1 MSKNFFVNIQIFILE
16 KVRRVIKSIAKKEK
30 QILYFIKFLIW
41 KKNNIKNVE
50 FDEDFFLKKK
60 LSNEDEKYLPEQVIV
75 CVCFYFKKDRLEQ
88 LKKVCH
94 NLQNI
99 GKKVAFKTE
108 KITIV
113 GIQEAIDQ
121 IPEIAIF
128 CAGSKVSKKWA
139 QIFVDSGTSV
149 IDNSSFFRMEENIP
163 LVVPEVNG
171 AVLKKSNKIIAN
183 PNCSTIQ
190 MVVALNDIYKKFG
203 LKRLVISTYQSVSGT
218 GQAAVKQMMDERQG
232 LKPQRVY
239 PYQIDQNCFPH
250 GGDFLENGYTTEE
263 LKLIDETRK
272 IFNDSSIK
280 ITATVVRIPVVGGH
294 SESINVETHKP
305 FQIEEIK
312 KLGGEIELLPFNIPE
327 SSSSKFRERPQKAL
341 VPQELVPLLLE
352 ENLYGLTDN
361 R

>member
-1 MSKNFFVNIQIFILE
+1 MKLAIIGCTGLVGNEVLAVLSELSVPITKLILVASK
-16 KVRRVIKSIAKKEK
+16 K
-30 QILYFIKFLIW
+30 
-41 KKNNIKNVE
+41 
-50 FDEDFFLKKK
+50 
-60 LSNEDEKYLPEQVIV
+60 
-75 CVCFYFKKDRLEQ
+75 
-88 LKKVCH
+88 
-94 NLQNI
+94 NI
-99 GKKVAFKTE
+99 GKKVAFKNE

-113 GIQEAIDQ
+113 GIQDAIDKT
-121 IPEIAIF
+121 PEIAIF

-139 QIFVDSGTSV
+139 QKFVDTGTSV

-163 LVVPEVNG
+163 LIVPEVNG

-250 GGDFLENGYTTEE
+250 GGNFLENGYTTEE
-263 LKLIDETRK
+263 LKLMDETRK

-305 FQIEEIK
+305 FQIEEVK
-312 KLGGEIELLPFNIPE
+312 KTLINTDGVKVQDNP
-327 SSSSKFRERPQKAL
+327 SKFDYPMPITAHNKNDVFVGRIRKDETVENGLNIWIVADNLRKGAATNAVQIADYIFKKN
-341 VPQELVPLLLE
+341 LL
-352 ENLYGLTDN
+352 
-361 R
+361 

>member
-1 MSKNFFVNIQIFILE
+1 MKLAIVGCTGLVGNEVLNVLIELSVPITELILVASK
-16 KVRRVIKSIAKKEK
+16 K
-30 QILYFIKFLIW
+30 
-41 KKNNIKNVE
+41 
-50 FDEDFFLKKK
+50 
-60 LSNEDEKYLPEQVIV
+60 
-75 CVCFYFKKDRLEQ
+75 
-88 LKKVCH
+88 
-94 NLQNI
+94 NI
-99 GKKVAFKTE
+99 GKKVTFKTK
-108 KITIV
+108 KIKIV
-113 GIQEAIDQ
+113 GIQEAIDKV
-121 IPEIAIF
+121 PEIVIF
-128 CAGSKVSKKWA
+128 CAGSEVSKKWA
-139 QIFVDSGTSV
+139 QKFVDSGTSV

-163 LVVPEVNG
+163 LIVPEVNG
-171 AVLKKSNKIIAN
+171 NFLKKSNKIIAN

-232 LKPQRVY
+232 LQPERVY

-263 LKLIDETRK
+263 LKLINETRK

-312 KLGGEIELLPFNIPE
+312 KTLSDTAGVKVQDNP
-327 SSSSKFRERPQKAL
+327 SKFDYPMPITAHKKNDVFVGRIRKDETVENGLNIWIVADNLRKGAATNAVQIADYIFKKN
-341 VPQELVPLLLE
+341 LL
-352 ENLYGLTDN
+352 
-361 R
+361 

>member
-1 MSKNFFVNIQIFILE
+1 MKLAIVGCTGLVGNEVLNVLSELSVPITELILVASK
-16 KVRRVIKSIAKKEK
+16 K
-30 QILYFIKFLIW
+30 
-41 KKNNIKNVE
+41 
-50 FDEDFFLKKK
+50 
-60 LSNEDEKYLPEQVIV
+60 
-75 CVCFYFKKDRLEQ
+75 
-88 LKKVCH
+88 
-94 NLQNI
+94 NI
-99 GKKVAFKTE
+99 GKKVTFKTK
-108 KITIV
+108 KIKIV

-121 IPEIAIF
+121 VPEIAIF
-128 CAGSKVSKKWA
+128 CAGSKVSEKWA
-139 QIFVDSGTSV
+139 QKFVDSGTSV

-163 LVVPEVNG
+163 LIVPEVNG
-171 AVLKKSNKIIAN
+171 DVLKKSNKIIAN

-232 LKPQRVY
+232 LQPEKVY

-263 LKLIDETRK
+263 LKLINETRK

-312 KLGGEIELLPFNIPE
+312 NTLSDTAGVKVQDNP
-327 SSSSKFRERPQKAL
+327 SKFDYPMPITAHKKNDVFVGRIRKDETVENGLNIWIVADNLRKGAATNAVQIADYISKNN
-341 VPQELVPLLLE
+341 LL
-352 ENLYGLTDN
+352 
-361 R
+361 

>member
-1 MSKNFFVNIQIFILE
+1 MKLAIVGCTGLVGNEVLNVLSELSVPIKELILVASK
-16 KVRRVIKSIAKKEK
+16 K
-30 QILYFIKFLIW
+30 
-41 KKNNIKNVE
+41 
-50 FDEDFFLKKK
+50 
-60 LSNEDEKYLPEQVIV
+60 
-75 CVCFYFKKDRLEQ
+75 
-88 LKKVCH
+88 
-94 NLQNI
+94 NI
-99 GKKVAFKTE
+99 GKKVTFKTK
-108 KITIV
+108 KIKIF
-113 GIQEAIDQ
+113 GIQEAIDKV
-121 IPEIAIF
+121 PEIAIF
-128 CAGSKVSKKWA
+128 CAGSKVSEKWA
-139 QIFVDSGTSV
+139 QKFVDSGTSV

-163 LVVPEVNG
+163 LIVPEVNG
-171 AVLKKSNKIIAN
+171 DVLKKSNKIIAN

-232 LKPQRVY
+232 LQPERVY

-263 LKLIDETRK
+263 LKLINETHK

-312 KLGGEIELLPFNIPE
+312 NTLSDTAGVKVQDNP
-327 SSSSKFRERPQKAL
+327 SKFDYPMPITAHKKNDVFVGRIRKDETVENGLNIWIVADNLRKGAATNAVQIADYISKNN
-341 VPQELVPLLLE
+341 LL
-352 ENLYGLTDN
+352 
-361 R
+361 

>member
-1 MSKNFFVNIQIFILE
+1 MQFCRNKYTTFGQSHKMKLAIVGCTGLVGKEVLNVLSELSVPVAELILVASK
-16 KVRRVIKSIAKKEK
+16 K
-30 QILYFIKFLIW
+30 
-41 KKNNIKNVE
+41 
-50 FDEDFFLKKK
+50 
-60 LSNEDEKYLPEQVIV
+60 
-75 CVCFYFKKDRLEQ
+75 
-88 LKKVCH
+88 
-94 NLQNI
+94 NI
-99 GKKVAFKTE
+99 GKKVAFKNE

-139 QIFVDSGTSV
+139 QKFVDSGTSV

-163 LVVPEVNG
+163 LIVPEVNG
-171 AVLKKSNKIIAN
+171 AVLNKSNKIIAN

-232 LKPQRVY
+232 LQPERVY

-263 LKLIDETRK
+263 LKLMDETRK
-272 IFNDSSIK
+272 ILNDYSIK

-294 SESINVETHKP
+294 SEAINVETHKP

-312 KLGGEIELLPFNIPE
+312 KTLINTDGVKVQDNPSKLDYPMPITAHRKNDVFVGRIRKDETIENGLNLWIVADNLRKGAATNAVQIADYIFKNNLL
-327 SSSSKFRERPQKAL
+327 
-341 VPQELVPLLLE
+341 
-352 ENLYGLTDN
+352 
-361 R
+361 

>member
-1 MSKNFFVNIQIFILE
+1 MKLAIVGCTGLVGNEVLNVLSELSVPIKELILVASK
-16 KVRRVIKSIAKKEK
+16 K
-30 QILYFIKFLIW
+30 
-41 KKNNIKNVE
+41 
-50 FDEDFFLKKK
+50 
-60 LSNEDEKYLPEQVIV
+60 
-75 CVCFYFKKDRLEQ
+75 
-88 LKKVCH
+88 
-94 NLQNI
+94 NI
-99 GKKVAFKTE
+99 GKKVTFKTK
-108 KITIV
+108 KIKIV
-113 GIQEAIDQ
+113 GIQEAIDKV
-121 IPEIAIF
+121 PEIAIF
-128 CAGSKVSKKWA
+128 CAGSKVSEKWA
-139 QIFVDSGTSV
+139 QKFVDSGTSV

-163 LVVPEVNG
+163 LIVPEVNG
-171 AVLKKSNKIIAN
+171 DVIKKSNKIIAN

-232 LKPQRVY
+232 LQPERVY

-263 LKLIDETRK
+263 LKLINETRK

-312 KLGGEIELLPFNIPE
+312 NTLSDTAGVKVQDNP
-327 SSSSKFRERPQKAL
+327 SKFDYPMPITAHKKNDVFVGRIRKDETVENGLNIWIVADNLRKGAATNAVQIADYISKNN
-341 VPQELVPLLLE
+341 LL
-352 ENLYGLTDN
+352 
-361 R
+361 

>member
-1 MSKNFFVNIQIFILE
+1 MKLAIVGCTGLVGNEVLNVLSELSVPIAELILVASK
-16 KVRRVIKSIAKKEK
+16 K
-30 QILYFIKFLIW
+30 
-41 KKNNIKNVE
+41 
-50 FDEDFFLKKK
+50 
-60 LSNEDEKYLPEQVIV
+60 
-75 CVCFYFKKDRLEQ
+75 
-88 LKKVCH
+88 
-94 NLQNI
+94 NI
-99 GKKVAFKTE
+99 GKKVTFKTK
-108 KITIV
+108 KIKIV

-121 IPEIAIF
+121 VPEIAIF
-128 CAGSKVSKKWA
+128 CAGSKVSEKWA
-139 QIFVDSGTSV
+139 QKFVDSGTSV

-163 LVVPEVNG
+163 LIVPEVNG
-171 AVLKKSNKIIAN
+171 DVIKKSNKIIAN

-232 LKPQRVY
+232 LQPERVY

-263 LKLIDETRK
+263 LKLINETRK

-312 KLGGEIELLPFNIPE
+312 NTLSDTAGVKVQDNP
-327 SSSSKFRERPQKAL
+327 SKFDYPMPITAHKKNDVFVGRIRKDETVENGLNIWIVADNLRKGAATNAVQIADYISKNN
-341 VPQELVPLLLE
+341 LL
-352 ENLYGLTDN
+352 
-361 R
+361 

>member
-1 MSKNFFVNIQIFILE
+1 LVASK
-16 KVRRVIKSIAKKEK
+16 K
-30 QILYFIKFLIW
+30 
-41 KKNNIKNVE
+41 
-50 FDEDFFLKKK
+50 
-60 LSNEDEKYLPEQVIV
+60 
-75 CVCFYFKKDRLEQ
+75 
-88 LKKVCH
+88 
-94 NLQNI
+94 NI
-99 GKKVAFKTE
+99 GKKVAFKNE

-139 QIFVDSGTSV
+139 QKFVDSGTSV

-163 LVVPEVNG
+163 LIVPEVNG
-171 AVLKKSNKIIAN
+171 AVLNKSNKIIAN

-232 LKPQRVY
+232 LQPERVY
-239 PYQIDQNCFPH
+239 PFQIDQNCFPH

-263 LKLIDETRK
+263 LKLMDETRK
-272 IFNDSSIK
+272 ILNDYSIK

-294 SESINVETHKP
+294 SEAINVETHKP

-312 KLGGEIELLPFNIPE
+312 KTLINTDGVKVQDNPSKLDYPMPITAHRKNDVFVGRIRKDETIENGLNLWIVADNLRKGAATNAVQIADYIFKNNLL
-327 SSSSKFRERPQKAL
+327 
-341 VPQELVPLLLE
+341 
-352 ENLYGLTDN
+352 
-361 R
+361 

>member
-1 MSKNFFVNIQIFILE
+1 MKLAIVGCTGLVGNEVLNVLSELSVPITELILVASK
-16 KVRRVIKSIAKKEK
+16 K
-30 QILYFIKFLIW
+30 
-41 KKNNIKNVE
+41 
-50 FDEDFFLKKK
+50 
-60 LSNEDEKYLPEQVIV
+60 
-75 CVCFYFKKDRLEQ
+75 
-88 LKKVCH
+88 
-94 NLQNI
+94 NI
-99 GKKVAFKTE
+99 GKKVTFKTK
-108 KITIV
+108 KIKIV

-121 IPEIAIF
+121 VPEIAIF
-128 CAGSKVSKKWA
+128 CAGSKVSEKWA
-139 QIFVDSGTSV
+139 QKFVDSGTSV

-163 LVVPEVNG
+163 LIVPEVNG
-171 AVLKKSNKIIAN
+171 DVLKKSNKIIAN

-232 LKPQRVY
+232 LQPERVY

-263 LKLIDETRK
+263 LKLINETRK

-312 KLGGEIELLPFNIPE
+312 KTLSDTAGVKVQDNP
-327 SSSSKFRERPQKAL
+327 SKFDYPMPITAHKKNDVFVGRIRKDETVENGLNIWIVADNLRKGAATNAVQIADYISKNN
-341 VPQELVPLLLE
+341 LL
-352 ENLYGLTDN
+352 
-361 R
+361 

>member
-1 MSKNFFVNIQIFILE
+1 MKLAIVGCTGLVGNEVLAVLSELSVPITKLILVASK
-16 KVRRVIKSIAKKEK
+16 K
-30 QILYFIKFLIW
+30 
-41 KKNNIKNVE
+41 
-50 FDEDFFLKKK
+50 
-60 LSNEDEKYLPEQVIV
+60 
-75 CVCFYFKKDRLEQ
+75 
-88 LKKVCH
+88 
-94 NLQNI
+94 NI

-113 GIQEAIDQ
+113 GIEEAIDQ

-128 CAGSKVSKKWA
+128 CAGSNVSKQWA
-139 QIFVDSGTSV
+139 QKFVDSGTSV

-163 LVVPEVNG
+163 LIVPEVNG
-171 AVLKKSNKIIAN
+171 DILKKSDKIIAN

-250 GGDFLENGYTTEE
+250 GGNFLENGYTTEE
-263 LKLIDETRK
+263 LKLMDETRK

-305 FQIEEIK
+305 FQIEEVK
-312 KLGGEIELLPFNIPE
+312 KTLINTDGVKVQDNP
-327 SSSSKFRERPQKAL
+327 SKFDYPMPITAHNKNDVFVGRIRKDETVENGLNIWIVADNLRKGAATNAVQIADYIFKKN
-341 VPQELVPLLLE
+341 LL
-352 ENLYGLTDN
+352 
-361 R
+361 

>member
-1 MSKNFFVNIQIFILE
+1 MKLAIIGCTGLVGNEVLAVLSELSVPITKLILVASK
-16 KVRRVIKSIAKKEK
+16 K
-30 QILYFIKFLIW
+30 
-41 KKNNIKNVE
+41 
-50 FDEDFFLKKK
+50 
-60 LSNEDEKYLPEQVIV
+60 
-75 CVCFYFKKDRLEQ
+75 
-88 LKKVCH
+88 
-94 NLQNI
+94 NI
-99 GKKVAFKTE
+99 GKKVTFKTQ

-113 GIQEAIDQ
+113 GIEEAIDQ

-128 CAGSKVSKKWA
+128 CAGSNVSKQWA
-139 QIFVDSGTSV
+139 QKFVDSGTSV

-163 LVVPEVNG
+163 LIVPEVNG
-171 AVLKKSNKIIAN
+171 DILKKSDKIIAN

-232 LKPQRVY
+232 IKPQRVY

-250 GGDFLENGYTTEE
+250 GGNFLENGYTTEE
-263 LKLIDETRK
+263 LKLMDETRK

-305 FQIEEIK
+305 FQIEEVK
-312 KLGGEIELLPFNIPE
+312 KTLINTDGVKVQDNP
-327 SSSSKFRERPQKAL
+327 SKFDYPMPITAHNKNDVFVGRIRKDETVENGLNIWIVADNLRKGAATNAVQIADYIFKKN
-341 VPQELVPLLLE
+341 LL
-352 ENLYGLTDN
+352 
-361 R
+361 

>member
-1 MSKNFFVNIQIFILE
+1 MKLAIVGCTGLVGNEVLNVLSELSVPITELILVASK
-16 KVRRVIKSIAKKEK
+16 K
-30 QILYFIKFLIW
+30 
-41 KKNNIKNVE
+41 
-50 FDEDFFLKKK
+50 
-60 LSNEDEKYLPEQVIV
+60 
-75 CVCFYFKKDRLEQ
+75 
-88 LKKVCH
+88 
-94 NLQNI
+94 NI
-99 GKKVAFKTE
+99 GKKVTFKT
-108 KITIV
+108 KRIKIV

-121 IPEIAIF
+121 VPEIAIF
-128 CAGSKVSKKWA
+128 CAGSKVSEKWA
-139 QIFVDSGTSV
+139 QKFVDSGTSV

-163 LVVPEVNG
+163 LIVPEVNG
-171 AVLKKSNKIIAN
+171 SVLKKSNKIIAN

-232 LKPQRVY
+232 LQPERVY

-263 LKLIDETRK
+263 LKLINETRK

-312 KLGGEIELLPFNIPE
+312 NTLSDTAGVKVQDNP
-327 SSSSKFRERPQKAL
+327 SKFDYPMPITAHKKNDVFVGRIRKDETVENGLNIWIVADNLRKGAATNAVQIADYISKNN
-341 VPQELVPLLLE
+341 LL
-352 ENLYGLTDN
+352 
-361 R
+361 

>member
-1 MSKNFFVNIQIFILE
+1 MKLAIVGCTGLVGNEVLNVLSELSVPITELILVASK
-16 KVRRVIKSIAKKEK
+16 K
-30 QILYFIKFLIW
+30 
-41 KKNNIKNVE
+41 
-50 FDEDFFLKKK
+50 
-60 LSNEDEKYLPEQVIV
+60 
-75 CVCFYFKKDRLEQ
+75 
-88 LKKVCH
+88 
-94 NLQNI
+94 NI
-99 GKKVAFKTE
+99 GKKVTFKTK
-108 KITIV
+108 KIKIV
-113 GIQEAIDQ
+113 GIQEAIDKV
-121 IPEIAIF
+121 PEIAIF
-128 CAGSKVSKKWA
+128 CAGSKVSEKWA
-139 QIFVDSGTSV
+139 QKFVDSGTSV

-163 LVVPEVNG
+163 LIVPEVNG
-171 AVLKKSNKIIAN
+171 DVLKKSNKIIAN

-232 LKPQRVY
+232 LQPERVY

-263 LKLIDETRK
+263 LKLINETRK

-312 KLGGEIELLPFNIPE
+312 NTLSDTAGVKVQDNP
-327 SSSSKFRERPQKAL
+327 SKFDYPMPITAHKKNDVFVGRIRKDETVENGLNIWIVADNLRKGAATNAVQIANYISKNN
-341 VPQELVPLLLE
+341 LL
-352 ENLYGLTDN
+352 
-361 R
+361 

>member
-1 MSKNFFVNIQIFILE
+1 MKLAIVGCTGLVGKEVLNVLSELSVPVSELILVASK
-16 KVRRVIKSIAKKEK
+16 K
-30 QILYFIKFLIW
+30 
-41 KKNNIKNVE
+41 
-50 FDEDFFLKKK
+50 
-60 LSNEDEKYLPEQVIV
+60 
-75 CVCFYFKKDRLEQ
+75 
-88 LKKVCH
+88 
-94 NLQNI
+94 NI
-99 GKKVAFKTE
+99 GKKVAFKNE

-139 QIFVDSGTSV
+139 QKFVDSGTSV

-163 LVVPEVNG
+163 LIVPEVNG
-171 AVLKKSNKIIAN
+171 AVLNKSNKIIAN

-232 LKPQRVY
+232 LQPERVY
-239 PYQIDQNCFPH
+239 PFQIDQNCFPH

-263 LKLIDETRK
+263 LKLMDETRK
-272 IFNDSSIK
+272 ILNDYSIK

-294 SESINVETHKP
+294 SEAINVETHKP

-312 KLGGEIELLPFNIPE
+312 KTLINTDGVKVQDNPSKLDYPMPITAHRKNDVFVGRIRKDETIENGLNLWIVADNLRKGAATNAVQIADYIFKNNLL
-327 SSSSKFRERPQKAL
+327 
-341 VPQELVPLLLE
+341 
-352 ENLYGLTDN
+352 
-361 R
+361 

>member
-1 MSKNFFVNIQIFILE
+1 MKLAIIGCTGLVGNEVLAVLSELSVPITKLILVASK
-16 KVRRVIKSIAKKEK
+16 K
-30 QILYFIKFLIW
+30 
-41 KKNNIKNVE
+41 
-50 FDEDFFLKKK
+50 
-60 LSNEDEKYLPEQVIV
+60 
-75 CVCFYFKKDRLEQ
+75 
-88 LKKVCH
+88 
-94 NLQNI
+94 NI
-99 GKKVAFKTE
+99 GKKVTFKTQ

-113 GIQEAIDQ
+113 GIEEAIDQ

-128 CAGSKVSKKWA
+128 CAGSNVSKQWA
-139 QIFVDSGTSV
+139 QKFVDSGTSV

-163 LVVPEVNG
+163 LIVPEVNG
-171 AVLKKSNKIIAN
+171 DILKKSDKIIAN

-305 FQIEEIK
+305 FQIEEVK
-312 KLGGEIELLPFNIPE
+312 KTLINTDGVKVQDNP
-327 SSSSKFRERPQKAL
+327 SKFDYPMPITAHNKNDVFVGRIRKDETVENGLNIWIVADNLRKGAATNAVQIADYIFKKN
-341 VPQELVPLLLE
+341 LL
-352 ENLYGLTDN
+352 
-361 R
+361 

>member
-1 MSKNFFVNIQIFILE
+1 MKLAIVGCTGLVGNEVLNVLSELSVSITELILVASK
-16 KVRRVIKSIAKKEK
+16 K
-30 QILYFIKFLIW
+30 
-41 KKNNIKNVE
+41 
-50 FDEDFFLKKK
+50 
-60 LSNEDEKYLPEQVIV
+60 
-75 CVCFYFKKDRLEQ
+75 
-88 LKKVCH
+88 
-94 NLQNI
+94 NI

-121 IPEIAIF
+121 IPDIAIF
-128 CAGSKVSKKWA
+128 CAGSKVSKRWA
-139 QIFVDSGTSV
+139 QKFVDSGTSV

-163 LVVPEVNG
+163 LIVPEVNG
-171 AVLKKSNKIIAN
+171 DVLKKSNKIIAN

-218 GQAAVKQMMDERQG
+218 GQAAVKQMMDERDG
-232 LKPQRVY
+232 LKPQKVY

-263 LKLIDETRK
+263 LKLMEETRK
-272 IFNDSSIK
+272 IFNDYSIK

-305 FQIEEIK
+305 FQIEEIRK
-312 KLGGEIELLPFNIPE
+312 TLSDTAGVKVQDNPLKFDYPMPITAHRKNDVFVGRIRKDETVENGLNIWIVADNLRKGAATNAVQIADYIFKNNLL
-327 SSSSKFRERPQKAL
+327 
-341 VPQELVPLLLE
+341 
-352 ENLYGLTDN
+352 
-361 R
+361 

>member
-1 MSKNFFVNIQIFILE
+1 MKLAIVGCTGLVGNEVLNVLIELSVPITELIL
-16 KVRRVIKSIAKKEK
+16 VAS
-30 QILYFIKFLIW
+30 
-41 KKNNIKNVE
+41 KKNV
-50 FDEDFFLKKK
+50 
-60 LSNEDEKYLPEQVIV
+60 
-75 CVCFYFKKDRLEQ
+75 
-88 LKKVCH
+88 
-94 NLQNI
+94 
-99 GKKVAFKTE
+99 GKKVTFKTK
-108 KITIV
+108 KIKVV
-113 GIQEAIDQ
+113 GIQEAIDKV
-121 IPEIAIF
+121 PEIAIF

-139 QIFVDSGTSV
+139 QKFVDSGTSV

-163 LVVPEVNG
+163 LIVPEVNG
-171 AVLKKSNKIIAN
+171 NVLKKSNKIIAN

-232 LKPQRVY
+232 LQPERVY

-263 LKLIDETRK
+263 LKLINETCK
-272 IFNDSSIK
+272 IFNDYSIK

-312 KLGGEIELLPFNIPE
+312 KTLSDTAGVKVQDNP
-327 SSSSKFRERPQKAL
+327 SKFDYPMPITAHKKNDVFVGRIRKDETVENGLNIWIVADNLRKGAATNAVQIADYIFKKN
-341 VPQELVPLLLE
+341 LL
-352 ENLYGLTDN
+352 
-361 R
+361 

>member
-1 MSKNFFVNIQIFILE
+1 MKLAIVGCTGLVGNEVLNVLIELSVPITELILVASK
-16 KVRRVIKSIAKKEK
+16 K
-30 QILYFIKFLIW
+30 
-41 KKNNIKNVE
+41 
-50 FDEDFFLKKK
+50 
-60 LSNEDEKYLPEQVIV
+60 
-75 CVCFYFKKDRLEQ
+75 
-88 LKKVCH
+88 
-94 NLQNI
+94 NI
-99 GKKVAFKTE
+99 GKKVTFKTK
-108 KITIV
+108 KIKVV
-113 GIQEAIDQ
+113 GIQEAIDKV
-121 IPEIAIF
+121 PEIAIF
-128 CAGSKVSKKWA
+128 CAGSEVSKKWA
-139 QIFVDSGTSV
+139 QKFVDSGTSV

-163 LVVPEVNG
+163 LIVPEVNG
-171 AVLKKSNKIIAN
+171 NVLRKSNKIIAN

-232 LKPQRVY
+232 LQPERVY

-263 LKLIDETRK
+263 LKLINETRK

-312 KLGGEIELLPFNIPE
+312 KTLTDTAGVKVQDNP
-327 SSSSKFRERPQKAL
+327 SKFDYPMPITAHKKNDVFVGRIRKDETVENGLNIWIVADNLRKGAATNAVQIADYIFKKN
-341 VPQELVPLLLE
+341 LL
-352 ENLYGLTDN
+352 
-361 R
+361 